1 MIDELKKYIEIVDNA
16 LDKYLPDESSYPQI
30 IHESMR
36 YSVFAGGKR
45 IRPILCLKTCE
56 MVSGDYTVALPVA
69 CAIEMIHTYS
79 LIHDDL
85 PAMDNDDFRRGK
97 PTNHKIYGDAIALLA
112 GDALLTH
119 AFAVLNNYALQNPNK
134 KILEAIEV
142 IAKAAGTEGMI
153 GGQVVD
159 IIYQGKSID
168 EKTMYYMH
176 NHKTGA
182 LIKASV
188 LSGAII
194 GGADDVQL
202 NALEKY
208 ADYLGLAFQIMDDV
222 LDVIG
227 NEKQLGKPVGSDA
240 KNNKCTFV
248 SIYGLDKA
256 RQLVQDFTKEAVEA
270 LSIFGEKSSFLRE
283 FVIYLSKRKA

>member
-1 MIDELKKYIEIVDNA
+1 MISELKKYIEIVDKA
-16 LDKYLPDESSYPQI
+16 LDKYLPADNLYPQI
-30 IHESMR
+30 IHQSIR

-56 MVSGDYTVALPVA
+56 MLSGDYKEALPLA

-97 PTNHKIYGDAIALLA
+97 PTNHKVYGDAIALLA

-119 AFAVLNNYALQNPNK
+119 AFTVLNCYALKNLDR
-134 KILEAIEV
+134 KILEAIKV
-142 IAKAAGTEGMI
+142 IAEASGTEGMI

-159 IIYQGKSID
+159 IIYQGKNVD

-188 LSGAII
+188 LAGAII
-194 GGADDVQL
+194 GGAKDIELD
-202 NALEKY
+202 ALGKY
-208 ADYLGLAFQIMDDV
+208 AEYLGLAFQIVDDV

-227 NEKQLGKPVGSDA
+227 NEGELGKPVGSDI
-240 KNNKCTFV
+240 KNQKCTFV
-248 SIYGLDKA
+248 SLYGIDKA
-256 RQLVQDFTKEAVEA
+256 KQLVQEYTNKAVDV
-270 LSIFGEKSSFLRE
+270 LTPFGEKAAFLRE
-283 FVIYLSKRKA
+283 FVVYLSKREA